1 MTVVSGLE
9 SKINTAKDFLD
20 KLGKVENSDSL
31 KSLLNNYFSNSTSQ
45 ETALSDI
52 PYAIARVIEA
62 YADLKPEERT
72 VKLKVIDNLNKLYL
86 DVIKARKFPGDI
98 SAEDVAA
105 LANEA
110 YIVSRKEA
118 LKKLA
123 NEELETLKAL
133 AKEKLETLTAL
144 ATEDL
149 MRGNALSAI
158 EKFGDAYKSSNP
170 KREQSAND
178 LKAAV
183 IDFEKDG
190 EIGIFIKKYCLAGGN
205 VIDYFSQEKN
215 KEILQKLRK
224 ESGDNVVEAC
234 LHDNQLVNGKATQY
248 WTIQHGLA
256 DQLYEHLEQRC

>member
-1 MTVVSGLE
+1 MTVSGLE
-9 SKINTAKDFLD
+9 DKINTAKDFLV
-20 KLGKVENSDSL
+20 KLGKVRNR
-31 KSLLNNYFSNSTSQ
+31 KSLTDLINDYFSNSTSQ
-45 ETALSDI
+45 KAMQSDI

-72 VKLKVIDNLNKLYL
+72 VKLIVIDDLNKLYL
-86 DVIKARKFPGDI
+86 DVIKTKKFLGV
-98 SAEDVAA
+98 SAEDVATQA
-105 LANEA
+105 SDA

-118 LKKLA
+118 
-123 NEELETLKAL
+123 
-133 AKEKLETLTAL
+133 LTAL

-158 EKFGDAYKSSNP
+158 EKFCDAYKSSNP

-256 DQLYEHLEQRC
+256 DQLYEHLEAAK